1 MIQLDIENVGIV
13 KKANIEVDG
22 VTVIAGMNGT
32 GKSTVSKSLFAAIN
46 AREDLRGKI
55 LRDKEGEISGILRK
69 WIYSDACSY
78 SDKGSFLLWSVTDKL
93 SSTLVSCFLKEME
106 IDDNTKIDE
115 IRRIISQRCEDR
127 EIMIHD
133 FSNICERI
141 CEILERNIYVY
152 VEHFVERYFQDV
164 FQKQINFLGSQ
175 DIATIHFTQEEDKE
189 SSEYFVSMKENCL
202 AEYSGTFQDQSFKAV
217 YIDTKSVL
225 DIFDICQLNVS
236 MTDGSIIPDEL
247 DLFKYSIQNAELL
260 WEIRDEKRLTF
271 SEVQQAKS
279 SVAIIKRIIENVTH
293 GKLVENSNSDM
304 EFYDQ
309 NINGKI
315 EFSNLS
321 SGLKIFVLVQK
332 LLENY
337 SLRSGDILLVDEPEV
352 NLHPEWQVLLAD
364 IFVQMYKELNI
375 RMVINSHSPYFIRAI
390 EVKMAEHECALKGR
404 YYYMRN
410 EGNRCV
416 CDDVTNETNII
427 YETLYKPLSSL

>member
-1 MIQLDIENVGIV
+1 
-13 KKANIEVDG
+13 
-22 VTVIAGMNGT
+22 
-32 GKSTVSKSLFAAIN
+32 
-46 AREDLRGKI
+46 
-55 LRDKEGEISGILRK
+55 
-69 WIYSDACSY
+69 
-78 SDKGSFLLWSVTDKL
+78 
-93 SSTLVSCFLKEME
+93 ME

-321 SGLKIFVLVQK
+321 SGLKIFVLLQK

-337 SLRSGDILLVDEPEV
+337 SLRSGDVLLVDEPEV
-352 NLHPEWQVLLAD
+352 NLYPEWQVLLAD

>member
-22 VTVIAGMNGT
+22 ITVIAGMNGT
-32 GKSTVSKSLFAAIN
+32 GKSTVSKSLFAALN
-46 AREDLRGKI
+46 ARKD
-55 LRDKEGEISGILRK
+55 LRDKILEDKRVEISQILRK
-69 WIYSDACSY
+69 WMQSNACSY
-78 SDKGSFLLWSVTDKL
+78 SERELFFSSKVSWKL
-93 SSTLVSCFLKEME
+93 SSTLVSHFLKEKE
-106 IDDNTKIDE
+106 SDDNTKIDE
-115 IRRIISQRCEDR
+115 IRQIISQRCEDIG
-127 EIMIHD
+127 IMIYD
-133 FSNICERI
+133 FDNICEKI
-141 CEILERNIYVY
+141 YEIFKRNIDGY
-152 VEHFVERYFQDV
+152 VEYFVKQYFQDV
-164 FQKQINFLGSQ
+164 FKKQINFLGNQ
-175 DIATIHFTQEEDKE
+175 DMATIHFTQEENKE
-189 SSEYFVSMKENCL
+189 SSGYFLSMRENCL
-202 AEYSGTFQDQSFKAV
+202 AEYSGTYKEQGFKAV

-225 DIFDICQLNVS
+225 DIFDIYQLNVS
-236 MTDGSIIPDEL
+236 LVNGYRKLEDL
-247 DLFKYSIQNAELL
+247 DLSKYSTQNVELL
-260 WEIRDEKRLTF
+260 REIKDEKRLTF
-271 SEVQQAKS
+271 SEAQQAKS
-279 SVAIIKRIIENVTH
+279 SVAIIKRIVENVTH
-293 GKLVENSNSDM
+293 GKLVENSHREM

-321 SGLKIFVLVQK
+321 SGLKIFVLLQK

-337 SLRSGDILLVDEPEV
+337 SLRSGDVLLIDEPEV